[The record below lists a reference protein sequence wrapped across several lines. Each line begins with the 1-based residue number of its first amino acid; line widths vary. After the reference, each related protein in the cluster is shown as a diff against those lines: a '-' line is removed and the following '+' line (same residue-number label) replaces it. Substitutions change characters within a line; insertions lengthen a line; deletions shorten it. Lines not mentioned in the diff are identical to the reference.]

1 MRYLFS
7 LVALLALL
15 SGTSYSQTFNFHRI
29 SAPTVNGDTSL
40 ISPTVTY
47 GLLTNTSSSVQR
59 FRIIRI
65 VNSLPA
71 TWTSQMCLGMCFGPD
86 VDTLYPYPI
95 SVIQM
100 AAGESDTLSID
111 VFGHNIGTGTI
122 ILKAFNVSNPS
133 VIQVD
138 TFKVHL
144 DAPSAIRENNG
155 IVNGYELKQNY
166 PNPFNPST
174 VINFSIP
181 KSQRVSLKVYDIL
194 GNEVASLLDNRQLG
208 AGNYDFT
215 FDVNNYKL
223 STGIYIYRLITE
235 NFSDARK
242 MVLTK

>member
-15 SGTSYSQTFNFHRI
+15 SGTSYSQTFNFHRVSSPI
-29 SAPTVNGDTSL
+29 VNGDTSL

-59 FRIIRI
+59 FRIVRI

-100 AAGESDTLSID
+100 AAGESDSLSID
-111 VFGHNIGTGTI
+111 VFGHNVGTGTI
-122 ILKAFNVSNPS
+122 VLKAFNVSNPS
-133 VIQVD
+133 AIQVD

-144 DAPSAIRENNG
+144 AAPNAIRENNG
-155 IVNGYELKQNY
+155 IVNGFELKQNY
-166 PNPFNPST
+166 
-174 VINFSIP
+174 
-181 KSQRVSLKVYDIL
+181 KQR
-194 GNEVASLLDNRQLG
+194 R
-208 AGNYDFT
+208 
-215 FDVNNYKL
+215 NN
-223 STGIYIYRLITE
+223 IQ
-235 NFSDARK
+235 
-242 MVLTK
+242 